1 MKKPDLI
8 LNQLSLVN
16 FKNYDDAEIKFCPGV
31 NCFLGDNGSGKTNL
45 LDAIHY
51 LSLCK
56 SYFNS
61 IDSQNVKRDTAF
73 FSISGVFDKY
83 NDEHKIHCAVK
94 PGQKK
99 VFKRNGKD
107 YDRLA
112 DHIGLFPAVI
122 ISPVDAD
129 LISEGSEVRRKFMDG
144 IISQYNRSYL
154 NGLISYNRVLLQ
166 RNNLLKHFAVER
178 RFDAES
184 LAIWT
189 DQLVEYGAPLFEIR
203 KEFIREFRP
212 LVESIYSEISGDAE
226 VAKLDYNS
234 MLSEA
239 SFEEL
244 VKDSID
250 SDRRAQRT
258 TKGIHKDDLE
268 FSINGFP
275 VKKFGSQGQQKS
287 FLIALKL
294 AQFEYIK
301 SSTGVTP
308 ILLLDD
314 IFDKIDDKRVAH
326 LMKLVSQHQFGQ
338 TFITDTHARRVPELF
353 AKIDTEV
360 KVFDVENG
368 TVSASNS
375 NKS

>member
-16 FKNYDDAEIKFCPGV
+16 FKNYDDAEIKFCSSV
-31 NCFLGDNGSGKTNL
+31 NCFLGDNGSGKTNV

-56 SYFNS
+56 SYFNP
-61 IDSQNVKRDTAF
+61 IDSQNVKRDTSF
-73 FSISGVFDKY
+73 FSIAGTFEKKE
-83 NDEHKIHCAVK
+83 DEHKIHCAVK

-99 VFKRNGKD
+99 IFKRNGKD

-122 ISPVDAD
+122 IAPVDAD
-129 LISEGSEVRRKFMDG
+129 LISEGSEIRRKFIDG
-144 IISQYNRSYL
+144 IISQFNRSYL
-154 NGLISYNRVLLQ
+154 NGIIAYNRVLLQ
-166 RNNLLKHFAVER
+166 RNNLLKHFAAER
-178 RFDAES
+178 RFDADS

-189 DQLVEYGAPLFEIR
+189 DQLVEYGDPLFEIR
-203 KEFIREFRP
+203 KDFIREFKP
-212 LVESIYSEISGDAE
+212 LVERIYKEISGDAE
-226 VAKLDYNS
+226 PASLEYKS

-239 SFEEL
+239 TFEEL
-244 VKDSID
+244 LSGALSADQ
-250 SDRRAQRT
+250 RAQRT

-301 SSTGVTP
+301 KSTGVTP

-326 LMKLVSQHQFGQ
+326 LMRLVSQHQFGQ
-338 TFITDTHARRVPELF
+338 IFVTDTHERRVPDLF
-353 AKIDTEV
+353 AEIENEV
-360 KVFDVENG
+360 KVFTVEKG
-368 TVSASNS
+368 VVETANS
-375 NKS
+375 MKS

>member
-8 LNQLSLVN
+8 LNQISLVN
-16 FKNYDDAEIKFCPGV
+16 FKNYDDAGIKLCSSV
-31 NCFLGDNGSGKTNL
+31 NCFLGDNGSGKTNV
-45 LDAIHY
+45 LDAIYY
-51 LSLCK
+51 LSMCK
-56 SYFNS
+56 SYFNP
-61 IDSQNVKRDTAF
+61 IDSQNVKRNTAF
-73 FSISGVFDKY
+73 FSISGVFEK
-83 NDEHKIHCAVK
+83 NSDEHKIHCAVK

-112 DHIGLFPAVI
+112 DHIGLFPVVI

-129 LISEGSEVRRKFMDG
+129 LITEGSEVRRKFIDG

-154 NGLISYNRVLLQ
+154 NGIIAYNRVLLQ
-166 RNNLLKHFAVER
+166 RNNLLKHFAAER
-178 RFDAES
+178 KFDADS

-189 DQLVEYGAPLFEIR
+189 DQLVEYGAPLYEIR
-203 KEFIREFRP
+203 KDFIREFKP
-212 LVESIYSEISGDAE
+212 LVEQIYSEVSGGAE
-226 VAKLDYNS
+226 SASLEYKS
-234 MLSEA
+234 MLSES
-239 SFEEL
+239 SFEDL
-244 VKDSID
+244 LSQALSADQ
-250 SDRRAQRT
+250 RAQRS
-258 TKGIHKDDLE
+258 TKGIHKDDLD

-301 SSTGVTP
+301 KSTGVTP

-326 LMKLVSQHQFGQ
+326 LMKLVSQHKFGQ
-338 TFITDTHARRVPELF
+338 TFVTDTHARRVPELF
-353 AKIDTEV
+353 AKIDNDV
-360 KVFDVENG
+360 KVFNVKGGIIE
-368 TVSASNS
+368 TANS
-375 NKS
+375 LDS

>member
-1 MKKPDLI
+1 M
-8 LNQLSLVN
+8 N

-368 TVSASNS
+368 IVSASNS